1 MKTVYKVELDNGHA
15 ANPADSTPR
24 IWVAA
29 DNGLQ
34 VESVLRDVGHLVS
47 NVKPMHGVVPV
58 GTDMD
63 YILPDEADRFL
74 ETIRQLGGKR
84 RRSA

>member
-1 MKTVYKVELDNGHA
+1 MKTVYKVELDNCPA
-15 ANPADSTPR
+15 ATSNDSAPR

-34 VESVLRDVGHLVS
+34 VETVLRDVEHLVS
-47 NVKPMHGVVPV
+47 DIKPMHGVVPV

-74 ETIRQLGGKR
+74 ENIRQLGQKA